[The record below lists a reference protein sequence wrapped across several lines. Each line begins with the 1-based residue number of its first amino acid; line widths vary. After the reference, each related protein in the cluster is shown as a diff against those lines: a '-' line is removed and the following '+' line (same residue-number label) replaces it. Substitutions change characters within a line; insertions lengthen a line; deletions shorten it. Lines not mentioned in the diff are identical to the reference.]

1 MIIGPH
7 PTRTLVTFSIKAI
20 VKMIASLYMGLVTL
34 LLFGASEQT
43 EEKKAKVI
51 CHFKRLANTDI
62 LKMPE
67 ALKLK
72 WLEGRIEAVNCVCG
86 RQLFGRFQIRSEF
99 FVF

>member
-1 MIIGPH
+1 MQKVELKKENNCLLSSN
-7 PTRTLVTFSIKAI
+7 LVVIAAI
-20 VKMIASLYMGLVTL
+20 FQAVFEVSL
-34 LLFGASEQT
+34 Q
-43 EEKKAKVI
+43 
-51 CHFKRLANTDI
+51 
-62 LKMPE
+62 